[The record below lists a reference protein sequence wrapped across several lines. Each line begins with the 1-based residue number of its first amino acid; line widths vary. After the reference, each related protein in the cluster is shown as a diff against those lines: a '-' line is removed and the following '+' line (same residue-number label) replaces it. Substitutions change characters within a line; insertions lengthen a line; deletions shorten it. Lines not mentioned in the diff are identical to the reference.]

1 MSQFNSP
8 PNPTGSD
15 PADGPSGATPIPQ
28 SPFEILDG
36 EVAGGQ
42 APASSPFEAVGEQ
55 PSGPLSN
62 PGPQGAP
69 ASPFQIAENQA
80 YPSPQSQP
88 QPRPVPQPV
97 PQGAGGFPMT
107 GFPPGPAPV
116 GQLDAAPIQASNQPE
131 QSPAGDGQPTIDD
144 PFAGMDLPQAGE
156 RSQPAA
162 VAAAELEKEATKDF
176 AAPVR
181 NEPAPAPEPAPTPDP
196 TPVAQRRPEPEPTP
210 APEPAPAPRAEAK
223 DQPSFAPD
231 KPVVEESVTSETKQL
246 ELRAIFGVDHE
257 LSQLEIM
264 QRARGLPGI
273 LNVSKANSKEV
284 EALGLLKGCA
294 SKLGL
299 EENDPVV
306 MSSPQ
311 GFIDF
316 VSCEGTSLA
325 VLREGKYA
333 PGVRETLIICAREL
347 DKL

>member
-1 MSQFNSP
+1 MSQYDSP
-8 PNPTGSD
+8 PRSTDSD
-15 PADGPSGATPIPQ
+15 AVDSSSRTSPSPRKQ

-36 EVAGGQ
+36 GAVEGQ
-42 APASSPFEAVGEQ
+42 SPVSSPFEAVGEQ
-55 PSGPLSN
+55 PAGQLPN
-62 PGPQGAP
+62 PGPQGVP
-69 ASPFQIAENQA
+69 ASPFQIAQN
-80 YPSPQSQP
+80 
-88 QPRPVPQPV
+88 QPRPSSQPAPQPV

-116 GQLDAAPIQASNQPE
+116 DQLDAAPIRASKEPE
-131 QSPAGDGQPTIDD
+131 QSPTGGSRPAIDD
-144 PFAGMDLPQAGE
+144 PFAGMDLPPARE

-162 VAAAELEKEATKDF
+162 VAAAELEKAAAKDF

-181 NEPAPAPEPAPTPDP
+181 SEPQPAPAPKPEP

-210 APEPAPAPRAEAK
+210 APAPTPRAEAEA
-223 DQPSFAPD
+223 QPSFAPD

-347 DKL
+347 AKL

>member
-1 MSQFNSP
+1 
-8 PNPTGSD
+8 
-15 PADGPSGATPIPQ
+15 
-28 SPFEILDG
+28 
-36 EVAGGQ
+36 
-42 APASSPFEAVGEQ
+42 
-55 PSGPLSN
+55 
-62 PGPQGAP
+62 
-69 ASPFQIAENQA
+69 
-80 YPSPQSQP
+80 
-88 QPRPVPQPV
+88 
-97 PQGAGGFPMT
+97 MT

-116 GQLDAAPIQASNQPE
+116 DQLDAAPIRASKSPE
-131 QSPAGDGQPTIDD
+131 QAPQGDPRPSLDD

-156 RSQPAA
+156 RPQAA
-162 VAAAELEKEATKDF
+162 SVAAAELEEAAKSDF
-176 AAPVR
+176 PTPFRNEPKPAPEPTPVVQR
-181 NEPAPAPEPAPTPDP
+181 TPEPAPAPEPAPVP
-196 TPVAQRRPEPEPTP
+196 TPE
-210 APEPAPAPRAEAK
+210 PRAEVKA
-223 DQPSFAPD
+223 QPSFVPA
-231 KPVVEESVTSETKQL
+231 KPEVEESVTSETKQL

-273 LNVSKANSKEV
+273 LNVSKANAKEV
-284 EALGLLKGCA
+284 EALELLKGCA

-316 VSCEGTSLA
+316 VSCDGTSLA

>member
-15 PADGPSGATPIPQ
+15 SADGPSKSSPSPH

-36 EVAGGQ
+36 GVAGGQ
-42 APASSPFEAVGEQ
+42 APVSSPFEAVGEQ
-55 PSGPLSN
+55 PAAQPAT

-69 ASPFQIAENQA
+69 VSPFQIAENQ
-80 YPSPQSQP
+80 P
-88 QPRPVPQPV
+88 QPARHPAS
-97 PQGAGGFPMT
+97 QGGGGFPMT

-116 GQLDAAPIQASNQPE
+116 DQLDAAPIRASKSPE
-131 QSPAGDGQPTIDD
+131 QAPQGDPRPSLDD

-156 RSQPAA
+156 RPQAA
-162 VAAAELEKEATKDF
+162 SVAAAELEEAAKSDF
-176 AAPVR
+176 PTPFRNEPKPAPEPTPVVQR
-181 NEPAPAPEPAPTPDP
+181 TPEPAPAPEPAPVP
-196 TPVAQRRPEPEPTP
+196 TPE
-210 APEPAPAPRAEAK
+210 PRAEVKA
-223 DQPSFAPD
+223 QPSFVPA
-231 KPVVEESVTSETKQL
+231 KPEVEESVTSETKQL

-273 LNVSKANSKEV
+273 LNVSKANAKEV
-284 EALGLLKGCA
+284 EALELLKGCA

-316 VSCEGTSLA
+316 VSCDGTSLA